1 MEKHNEI
8 FHKELENVRKNQSEL
23 KNMVT
28 EVKNTVKKWAVIRW
42 YKGTDQQ
49 TIRQSSG
56 NHTSWRK
63 KKNKEFLKWE

>member
-28 EVKNTVKKWAVIRW
+28 EVKKI
-42 YKGTDQQ
+42 Q
-49 TIRQSSG
+49 
-56 NHTSWRK
+56 
-63 KKNKEFLKWE
+63 